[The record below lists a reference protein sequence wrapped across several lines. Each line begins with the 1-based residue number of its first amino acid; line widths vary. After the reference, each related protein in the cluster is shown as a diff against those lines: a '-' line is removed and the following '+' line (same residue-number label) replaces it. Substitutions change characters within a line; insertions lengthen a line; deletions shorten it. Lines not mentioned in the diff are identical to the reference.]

1 MADTEQAAAGVEAGP
16 GELRPPR
23 PPLARLLL
31 EQLDRLPPLP
41 AAAREAPRR
50 VARDLARHGPAYL
63 YGLRAALVVALLGW
77 LTAAALVLVLW
88 ASASPAGAS
97 PAVPLQVSGQL
108 WLAAHHVLLHAP
120 DGPFGLSPLGFTL
133 LPLLGLLTAGR
144 RTARRRPEACLR
156 ASVGAAVGYALCACL
171 IAASCTGGGLVPDYA
186 QVLLYPGLIALLGHA
201 AGAATVIRSVIPRME
216 AGWLPAAGRA
226 VTGGLCVY
234 LGAAALLAACF
245 CVLHADELYFT
256 QTQISGGLAGEA
268 GLFLIDLA
276 LVPNAVLWG
285 ASVLAGPGFALGTGT
300 SVTLFSVTRGPL
312 PGLPL
317 LAATPASQQP
327 GYGWLA
333 LFLVP
338 LAAGAV
344 ASALIA
350 RRTAAWPDRITAAAA
365 TAAAGGLALALAEMY
380 AGGPVAFGP
389 ISVVGSSAW
398 LVGALTSAQLL
409 LSCAA
414 ALGARYLWP
423 AAVARLRRMRT
434 LLPQPPPRMPRPLR
448 LPQLR
453 TATAGPG
460 VPEPAVEEA
469 ESGGSALDDEGVA
482 ELVGEGLVLLVPD
495 RPQEADVAGDAVQDV
510 AELPADGKAEA
521 GDLAGVLA
529 DEPDAEDLLAD
540 GLPGGALPV
549 ELPELDAEDEQD
561 ADDHPDGLAAA
572 AGDGPVGVDGDGLDA
587 AEVDPVE
594 DPAGDQDEQVDDV
607 RADPLPPAGEGA

>member
-16 GELRPPR
+16 GELRPSR

-63 YGLRAALVVALLGW
+63 YGLRSALVVALLGW
-77 LTAAALVLVLW
+77 LIAAALVLVLW
-88 ASASPAGAS
+88 ASASPAGAN

-156 ASVGAAVGYALCACL
+156 ASVGAAVGYSLCACL
-171 IAASCTGGGLVPDYA
+171 VAASCTGGGLVPDYA

-234 LGAAALLAACF
+234 LGAAALLAACL

-256 QTQISGGLAGEA
+256 QNQISGGLAGEA

-350 RRTAAWPDRITAAAA
+350 RRIAAWPDRITAAAA

-389 ISVVGSSAW
+389 MSVVGSSAW

-414 ALGARYLWP
+414 ALGALYLWP
-423 AAVARLRRMRT
+423 SVLARLK
-434 LLPQPPPRMPRPLR
+434 
-448 LPQLR
+448 
-453 TATAGPG
+453 TATAGRG
-460 VPEPAVEEA
+460 VPGPAVGEA
-469 ESGGSALDDEGVA
+469 EAGGSALHDEGVA
-482 ELVGEGLVLLVPD
+482 DLVGEGLVLLVPD

-510 AELPADGKAEA
+510 GELPADGQAET

-540 GLPGGALPV
+540 GLPGGALLV

-561 ADDHPDGLAAA
+561 ADDQPDGRAAA
-572 AGDGPVGVDGDGLDA
+572 AGDSPVGVDGDGLDGG
-587 AEVDPVE
+587 EVDPVE
-594 DPAGDQDEQVDDV
+594 DPAGDQDEQVDEV
-607 RADPLPPAGEGA
+607 RADPLPPTGEGA